1 MGIYNVHGGH
11 NFIVLGAKG
20 FLDETTEDRKVTA
33 RLIQALRSAGH
44 TVYDC
49 TDNSGRTQG
58 KILSNIVAK
67 CNAHAVD
74 LDISNHLNAGGGTGV
89 EVWCYNEK
97 TKAIAAAICS
107 NISTSLGIPNRGVKY
122 SKSLYVLRKTNSPAV
137 LIECCFVD
145 SKNDSDRWNADKCG
159 DAIASAILGKQIS
172 GKDSVETVPVS
183 TPPASIPS
191 AKSSASKTST
201 SGSATS
207 KSETSKSPAGK
218 SSPRNDWIRRL
229 QKECNAQKFSNQR
242 VDGIPGKNTLAGCP
256 VCKKGAK
263 GNITRLLQEKLNS
276 LGFHSGVVDGIFGSK
291 TKTAVIAFQK
301 KHGLS
306 TDGVVGKNTWKAL
319 LYA

>member
-11 NFIVLGAKG
+11 NFIVPGAKG

-33 RLIQALRSAGH
+33 RLIQTLRSAGH

-49 TDNSGRTQG
+49 TDNSGRTQR

-67 CNAHAVD
+67 CNTHTVD

-107 NISTSLGIPNRGVKY
+107 NISASLGIPNRGVKY
-122 SKSLYVLRKTNSPAV
+122 SQSLYVLRKTNSPAV

-145 SKNDSDRWNADKCG
+145 SKNDTDRWNAEKCG
-159 DAIASAILGKQIS
+159 DAIASAILGKQLS
-172 GKDSVETVPVS
+172 GKNSVETVPVS
-183 TPPASIPS
+183 SAPAATPS
-191 AKSSASKTST
+191 AKSSASK
-201 SGSATS
+201 APTS
-207 KSETSKSPAGK
+207 KSTTSKTGTSKS
-218 SSPRNDWIRRL
+218 SSGSDWVRRL
-229 QKECNAQKFSNQR
+229 QKECNTQKFSNQR
-242 VDGIPGKNTLAGCP
+242 VDSIPGKNTLAGCP
-256 VCKKGAK
+256 ICKKGAK
-263 GNITRLLQEKLNS
+263 GNITKLIQEKLNS
-276 LGFHSGVVDGIFGSK
+276 LGYNCGAVDGIFGNG
-291 TKTAVIAFQK
+291 TKKAVIAFQK

-306 TDGVVGKNTWKAL
+306 ADGIVGKNTWKAL